1 MLRRAILVV
10 SGTAAA
16 VASALAYNPPQLAQV
31 STASKP
37 ATPAPTTP
45 STPTTGKATP
55 APKSTP
61 TTGKATPA
69 PKSTPTTPAS
79 TLPSGDFS
87 GDKVQTRWGPVQVQI
102 TVKDGVIT
110 AANALA
116 FPNGDRRSLSISQQ
130 AIPYLIEQTLGVVS
144 SSEVMGVSQAT
155 YTSNGWRA
163 SLQSAIKK
171 AGI

>member
-16 VASALAYNPPQLAQV
+16 VASALAYNPPQLTQV
-31 STASKP
+31 ATSSKP
-37 ATPAPTTP
+37 ASPAPSTSTPSTPTP
-45 STPTTGKATP
+45 STPTTGKQ
-55 APKSTP
+55 
-61 TTGKATPA
+61 TPA

-79 TLPSGDFS
+79 KLPSGDFS
-87 GDKVQTRWGPVQVQI
+87 GDKIQTRWGPVQVQI

-116 FPNGDRRSLSISQQ
+116 FPDGDRRSLSISQQ

>member
-16 VASALAYNPPQLAQV
+16 VASALAYNPPQLTQV
-31 STASKP
+31 ATSSKP
-37 ATPAPTTP
+37 ATPAPSTPAP
-45 STPTTGKATP
+45 STP
-55 APKSTP
+55 STP

-79 TLPSGDFS
+79 KLPSGDFS
-87 GDKVQTRWGPVQVQI
+87 GDKIQTRWGPVQVQI

-110 AANALA
+110 AATALA
-116 FPNGDRRSLSISQQ
+116 FPDGDRRSLSISQQ

>member
-37 ATPAPTTP
+37 ATPSPTTL
-45 STPTTGKATP
+45 
-55 APKSTP
+55 STP

>member
-16 VASALAYNPPQLAQV
+16 VASALAYNPPQLTQV
-31 STASKP
+31 ASSSKP
-37 ATPAPTTP
+37 VTPAPSTPAPSTP
-45 STPTTGKATP
+45 STPTTGKAT
-55 APKSTP
+55 S
-61 TTGKATPA
+61 A

-79 TLPSGDFS
+79 KLPSGDFS
-87 GDKVQTRWGPVQVQI
+87 GDKIQTRWGPVQVQI

-116 FPNGDRRSLSISQQ
+116 FPDGDRRSLSISQQ
-130 AIPYLIEQTLGVVS
+130 AIPYLIEQSLGVVS
-144 SSEVMGVSQAT
+144 SSDVMGVSRAT
-155 YTSNGWRA
+155 VTSDGWRS

>member
-16 VASALAYNPPQLAQV
+16 VASALAYNPPQLTQV
-31 STASKP
+31 ASSSKP
-37 ATPAPTTP
+37 ATPAPSTPAP
-45 STPTTGKATP
+45 STP
-55 APKSTP
+55 STP

-79 TLPSGDFS
+79 KLPSGDFS
-87 GDKVQTRWGPVQVQI
+87 GDKIQTRWGPVQVQI

-116 FPNGDRRSLSISQQ
+116 FPDGDRRSLSISQQ

>member
-16 VASALAYNPPQLAQV
+16 VASALAYNPPQLTQV
-31 STASKP
+31 ATSSKP
-37 ATPAPTTP
+37 VTPAPSTPVP
-45 STPTTGKATP
+45 STP
-55 APKSTP
+55 STP

-79 TLPSGDFS
+79 KLPSGDFS
-87 GDKVQTRWGPVQVQI
+87 GDKIQTRWGPVQVQI

-116 FPNGDRRSLSISQQ
+116 FPSGDRRSLSISQQ

>member
-1 MLRRAILVV
+1 MLRRAILIV

-16 VASALAYNPPQLAQV
+16 VASALAYNPPQLTQV
-31 STASKP
+31 ATSSKP
-37 ATPAPTTP
+37 ATPAP
-45 STPTTGKATP
+45 STP
-55 APKSTP
+55 APST
-61 TTGKATPA
+61 TTSKATPA
-69 PKSTPTTPAS
+69 PKSTPTTPTS
-79 TLPSGDFS
+79 KLPSGDFS
-87 GDKVQTRWGPVQVQI
+87 GDRIQTRWGPVQVQI

>member
-37 ATPAPTTP
+37 ATPATTTP
-45 STPTTGKATP
+45 STPAT
-55 APKSTP
+55 S
-61 TTGKATPA
+61 KATPA

>member
-16 VASALAYNPPQLAQV
+16 VASALAYNPPQLTQV
-31 STASKP
+31 ATSSKP
-37 ATPAPTTP
+37 TTPAP
-45 STPTTGKATP
+45 STP
-55 APKSTP
+55 APKSTPTTP

-79 TLPSGDFS
+79 KLPSGDFS
-87 GDKVQTRWGPVQVQI
+87 GDKIQTRWGPVQVQI

-116 FPNGDRRSLSISQQ
+116 FPSGDRRSLSISQQ
-130 AIPYLIEQTLGVVS
+130 AIPYLIEQSLGVVS
-144 SSEVMGVSQAT
+144 SGEVMGVSQAT

>member
-16 VASALAYNPPQLAQV
+16 VASALAYNPPQLTQV
-31 STASKP
+31 ATSSKP
-37 ATPAPTTP
+37 ATPAPSTP
-45 STPTTGKATP
+45 SNPTTGKATP
-55 APKSTP
+55 S
-61 TTGKATPA
+61 

-79 TLPSGDFS
+79 KLPSGDFS
-87 GDKVQTRWGPVQVQI
+87 GDKIQTRWGPVQVQI

-116 FPNGDRRSLSISQQ
+116 FPSGDRRSLSISQQ
-130 AIPYLIEQTLGVVS
+130 AIPYLIEQSLGVVS

>member
-16 VASALAYNPPQLAQV
+16 VASALAYNPPQLTQV
-31 STASKP
+31 ASSSKP
-37 ATPAPTTP
+37 VTPAPSTPAP
-45 STPTTGKATP
+45 STP
-55 APKSTP
+55 STP

-79 TLPSGDFS
+79 KLPSGDFS
-87 GDKVQTRWGPVQVQI
+87 GDKIQTRWGPVQVQI

-116 FPNGDRRSLSISQQ
+116 FPDGDRRSLSISQQ

-144 SSEVMGVSQAT
+144 SGEVMGVSQAT

>member
-16 VASALAYNPPQLAQV
+16 VASALAYNPPQLTQV
-31 STASKP
+31 ATSSKP
-37 ATPAPTTP
+37 ATPAP
-45 STPTTGKATP
+45 STPAPSTP
-55 APKSTP
+55 APKSTPTTP

-79 TLPSGDFS
+79 KLPSGDFS
-87 GDKVQTRWGPVQVQI
+87 GDKIQTRWGPVQVQI

-116 FPNGDRRSLSISQQ
+116 FPSGDRRSLSISQQ
-130 AIPYLIEQTLGVVS
+130 AIPYLIEQSLGVVS

-155 YTSNGWRA
+155 YTSNGWKS

>member
-16 VASALAYNPPQLAQV
+16 VASALAYNPPQLTQV
-31 STASKP
+31 ATSSKT
-37 ATPAPTTP
+37 ATPAPSTPVP
-45 STPTTGKATP
+45 STPVPSTP
-55 APKSTP
+55 STP

-79 TLPSGDFS
+79 KLPSGDFS
-87 GDKVQTRWGPVQVQI
+87 GDKIQTRWGPVQVQI

-116 FPNGDRRSLSISQQ
+116 FPDGDRRSLSISQQ
-130 AIPYLIEQTLGVVS
+130 AIPYLIEQSLGVVS
-144 SSEVMGVSQAT
+144 SSDVMGVSRAT
-155 YTSNGWRA
+155 VTSDGWRS
-163 SLQSAIKK
+163 SLQSAINK

>member
-16 VASALAYNPPQLAQV
+16 VASALAYNPPQLTQV
-31 STASKP
+31 ATSSKT
-37 ATPAPTTP
+37 ATPAPSTPAP
-45 STPTTGKATP
+45 STP
-55 APKSTP
+55 STP

-79 TLPSGDFS
+79 KLPSGDFS
-87 GDKVQTRWGPVQVQI
+87 GDKIQTRWGPVQVQI

-116 FPNGDRRSLSISQQ
+116 FPSGDRRSLSISQQ

>member
-16 VASALAYNPPQLAQV
+16 VASALAYNPPQLTQV
-31 STASKP
+31 ATSSKP
-37 ATPAPTTP
+37 ATPAPSTTAP
-45 STPTTGKATP
+45 KSTPT
-55 APKSTP
+55 TP

-69 PKSTPTTPAS
+69 PKSTPTTPANK
-79 TLPSGDFS
+79 LPSGDFS
-87 GDKVQTRWGPVQVQI
+87 GDKIQTRWGPVQVQI

-116 FPNGDRRSLSISQQ
+116 FPSGDRRSLSISQQ
-130 AIPYLIEQTLGVVS
+130 AIPYLIEQSLGVVS